1 MPLGGLT
8 TWHGVQT
15 TAEYSGQMNGLH
27 PHTSLSHPSVQII
40 FCAKTAHGFPI
51 SGSPASPASQQSPCD
66 LALTSL
72 QLFDI

>member
-27 PHTSLSHPSVQII
+27 PH
-40 FCAKTAHGFPI
+40 
-51 SGSPASPASQQSPCD
+51 
-66 LALTSL
+66 SL
-72 QLFDI
+72 QSSPQPPLLPALPYPLL